1 MDYKSI
7 RQTVHMSRST
17 ETPET
22 VAEREYRQRL
32 NGWSTFRSGITLRGS
47 ELFVVNFR
55 ELATI
60 TDSIRDQ
67 ENKVAELWNALPPIA
82 RRAYLHDLIGT
93 EMQSTNDIEGVRSTR
108 REISDAL
115 EAALN
120 DGPHKRFSE
129 FAKLFL
135 TLSGEQPEPMPETLN
150 EIRAIYD
157 KVMSG
162 QAGRRT
168 VPQRTRLHRQPIHRQ
183 KDPHRHHP

>member
-120 DGPHKRFSE
+120 DGPHK
-129 FAKLFL
+129 AL
-135 TLSGEQPEPMPETLN
+135 Q
-150 EIRAIYD
+150 
-157 KVMSG
+157 
-162 QAGRRT
+162 
-168 VPQRTRLHRQPIHRQ
+168 
-183 KDPHRHHP
+183 

>member
-67 ENKVAELWNALPPIA
+67 ENKVAELWNAQTA
-82 RRAYLHDLIGT
+82 
-93 EMQSTNDIEGVRSTR
+93 DIESPDFVNDTIRLLDRFNVIR
-108 REISDAL
+108 RPDFQE
-115 EAALN
+115 
-120 DGPHKRFSE
+120 
-129 FAKLFL
+129 KL
-135 TLSGEQPEPMPETLN
+135 
-150 EIRAIYD
+150 I
-157 KVMSG
+157 
-162 QAGRRT
+162 
-168 VPQRTRLHRQPIHRQ
+168 
-183 KDPHRHHP
+183 

>member
-67 ENKVAELWNALPPIA
+67 ENKVAELWNALLYSTCFRLSPSNSVRPKTVGISTFC
-82 RRAYLHDLIGT
+82 AYVVHSLSSVIYVVFRGHRIKIG
-93 EMQSTNDIEGVRSTR
+93 
-108 REISDAL
+108 
-115 EAALN
+115 
-120 DGPHKRFSE
+120 
-129 FAKLFL
+129 
-135 TLSGEQPEPMPETLN
+135 
-150 EIRAIYD
+150 
-157 KVMSG
+157 
-162 QAGRRT
+162 
-168 VPQRTRLHRQPIHRQ
+168 
-183 KDPHRHHP
+183 